1 MRNINIVRVIM
12 RALKKFNDPYYQ
24 GSPAEIGFY
33 FIFSVIPMLTIMLQ
47 LLSYFD
53 ITNQIMDKVM
63 LSFADN
69 SAVISVISAVHSAL
83 SSRFSFMFAILALW
97 SASKIEFSLIRI
109 SNYTY
114 GIADTNT
121 ILGYFKD
128 RFHSSHRRQPADSC
142 IRTNFIFND
151 KKYAGGIYRPAH
163 PCGLVVQ
170 YPALA
175 YHTGNL
181 HIVPA
186 DKLSNASSQGMQAYR
201 TTSRQFVRLSRHTDI
216 DHTVFYLLPLLL
228 QYRPR
233 IRKSDSYNCIA
244 AVVLLD
250 RLYSRIRKYF
260 KRLMVRGTVRYGILI
275 FLYYKHKFSLI

>member
-63 LSFADN
+63 QSFADN

-128 RFHSSHRRQPADSC
+128 RFRA
-142 IRTNFIFND
+142 IITVAALILLI
-151 KKYAGGIYRPAH
+151 GGSLLI
-163 PCGLVVQ
+163 LVYGQ
-170 YPALA
+170 TLFLTIKNMLEEYID
-175 YHTGNL
+175 L
-181 HIVPA
+181 HIHA
-186 DKLSNASSQGMQAYR
+186 DWLFNILRWPITLVIYILFLLINYRMLPHRECKL
-201 TTSRQFVRLSRHTDI
+201 I
-216 DHTVFYLLPLLL
+216 ELLPGSLFA
-228 QYRPR
+228 
-233 IRKSDSYNCIA
+233 SA
-244 AVVLLD
+244 
-250 RLYSRIRKYF
+250 
-260 KRLMVRGTVRYGILI
+260 GILI
-275 FLYYKHKFSLI
+275 STILYFIYFRYYSNIDLVYGSLTAIIVLLLWFFWIGYILVLGSILNASWYEERYDMEF